1 MSISSNDIK
10 SIIDNYNF
18 EGEYIGSYPVN
29 NGHINDT
36 FVLEF
41 EDKLGK
47 IHSFLLQKINVNV
60 FKQPEQLMSNIL
72 GVTSFLRDKIEAA
85 GGDTLR
91 ECLTV
96 IHTKDG
102 KSFTH
107 SPKLGYWRCYNYITD
122 SYAVDTITSPE
133 VFFNAA
139 KAFGKFQNLLAD
151 YPIDTLYDTIP
162 NFHNTASRYKD
173 FICAVEQNLS
183 GRLDTALKE
192 VEFVKAR
199 ESDTGVLVEL
209 LNKGKLPLRVTH
221 NDTKL
226 NNVMFD
232 KATDESIC
240 VVDLDTVMP
249 GLSLYDFGDSIR
261 FGANTAAED
270 EKDLSKV
277 SLSLTLFEY
286 YVKGYLAQAG
296 ASLTEREINY
306 LPFSAKLMTLECGMR
321 FLGDYIN
328 GDTYFKV
335 SYPEHNLV
343 RARTQLALVEDM
355 ERKMQQMKDIVETEK
370 TRLKKAAKK

>member
-1 MSISSNDIK
+1 MSISENDIK
-10 SIIDNYNF
+10 RIIRSYDF
-18 EGEYIGSYPVN
+18 HGEYIGSYPIN

-41 EDKLGK
+41 EDRLGK
-47 IHSFLLQKINVNV
+47 IHSYLLQKINVNV
-60 FKQPEQLMSNIL
+60 FKQPDQLMSNIL
-72 GVTSFLRDKIEAA
+72 GVTGFLYAKTAAA
-85 GGDTLR
+85 GGDTER

-96 IHTKDG
+96 IHTRDDKPY
-102 KSFTH
+102 TY
-107 SPKLGYWRCYNYITD
+107 SPELGYWRCYNYITD
-122 SYAVDTITSPE
+122 SYSVDIITSPE

-139 KAFGKFQNLLAD
+139 RAFGRFQNLLAD
-151 YPIDTLYDTIP
+151 YPIDTLYETIP
-162 NFHNTASRYKD
+162 NFHNTVSRYTD
-173 FICAVEQNLS
+173 FITAVEQNLS
-183 GRLDTALKE
+183 GRLGNALSE

-199 ESDTGVLVEL
+199 KDDTGVLVEL

-232 KATDESIC
+232 KLTDESIC

-270 EKDLSKV
+270 ERDLSKV
-277 SLSLTLFEY
+277 SLSLELFEF
-286 YVKGYLAQAG
+286 YVKGYLSEAG

-343 RARTQLALVEDM
+343 RARTQLALVEDI
-355 ERKMQQMKDIVETEK
+355 ERKLPQMKAIVSAEK
-370 TRLKKAAKK
+370 SRIKK